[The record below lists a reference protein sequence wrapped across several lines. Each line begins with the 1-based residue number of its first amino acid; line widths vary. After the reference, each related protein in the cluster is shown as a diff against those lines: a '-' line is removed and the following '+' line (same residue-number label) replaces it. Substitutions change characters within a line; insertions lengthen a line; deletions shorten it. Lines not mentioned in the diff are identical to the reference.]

1 MKLQVH
7 TMSGAGNTFTVID
20 NRTTRFTIEQL
31 KELSINLCKGQHQMN
46 QKTEGF
52 IAIEQSDFLDFKIHF
67 FNPDGSYGAMCG
79 NGGRCAVRFAEFLN
93 LINDSGRII
102 KFEMANSIYEAE
114 ILADGNFSIRFNP
127 PSSVVLDKQI
137 HIGEKLLN
145 LDYVDVGSDHAV
157 LDFDEL
163 KIKEDFRTFGLD
175 AISIPI
181 RFAEEFSPRGVNVN
195 IYKLTDG
202 VIHLRTYERGVE
214 AETGACGTGSIS
226 TALIVNIK
234 HSIQSP
240 VTVIPPSRI
249 PIFVDLQNDSDGKIN
264 SVLLTGPA
272 TFLDQKEIELPNH
285 LS

>member
-1 MKLQVH
+1 
-7 TMSGAGNTFTVID
+7 MSGAGNTFTVID